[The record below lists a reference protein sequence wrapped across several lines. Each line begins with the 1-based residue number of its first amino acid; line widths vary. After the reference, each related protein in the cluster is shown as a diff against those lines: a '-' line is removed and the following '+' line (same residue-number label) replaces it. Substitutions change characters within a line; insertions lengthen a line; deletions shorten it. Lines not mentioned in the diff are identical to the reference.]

1 MVITKKP
8 QRKPNVSPSKQED
21 HAENAFIVG
30 AEPKPTPGEELGK
43 KIPFMV
49 RFDADVLKRV
59 DEVAKRRGISRSA
72 WIQFI
77 ASRALDQ
84 GEG

>member
-1 MVITKKP
+1 MAITKKP
-8 QRKPNVSPSKQED
+8 KSNLTAITPKDEERAAD
-21 HAENAFIVG
+21 AFITG
-30 AEPKPTPGEELGK
+30 AGPKPAPQEETGK

-59 DEVAKRRGISRSA
+59 DEAAKRRGISRSA
-72 WIQFI
+72 WIQYI
-77 ASRALDQ
+77 ASRSLDQ